1 VRVSSEP
8 RRLVVDL
15 RSRSKAFR
23 ISEETERTISAATPA
38 GWETCIVEAETDSFG
53 DGAQSPSQE
62 SLDAIATAEVYLGY
76 GMPKSL
82 FAAAKKLKWT
92 HTGTAGVASLLF
104 PEMMASPIVITNS
117 AGVIYGSPIAEHVLG
132 GVLHFLRGFD
142 VAGALQRAGK
152 WDSSPWANPETMVRE
167 LCECRVLV
175 VGAGGIGG
183 EVARR
188 FGSMGASVTTVR
200 RDPAKGTPPGASKVI
215 TLEGFEAE
223 LPTADVLVIATP
235 LTTETRALL
244 TAERIAMLPPGAI
257 LCNDSRGALV
267 DEAALVTALTKGRL
281 RGAVLDVFAKEP
293 LAADSPL
300 WQLPSVL
307 HTPHISGVSPRLF
320 WSRLTELFLD
330 NWERWRAG
338 APLRNLV
345 DKQAGY

>member
-1 VRVSSEP
+1 
-8 RRLVVDL
+8 VVDL

-23 ISEETERTISAATPA
+23 ISEETERTIVAATPP
-38 GWETCIVEAETDSFG
+38 GWHTQIVEAETDSFG
-53 DGAQSPSQE
+53 DGAQTPSQE
-62 SLDAIATAEVYLGY
+62 SLDAMVNAEIYLGY
-76 GMPKSL
+76 GMPKPL
-82 FAAAKKLKWT
+82 FAVAKKLRWT

-104 PEMMASPIVITNS
+104 PEMVASPVVITNS

-142 VAGALQRAGK
+142 VAGAQQRAGS
-152 WDSSPWANPETMVRE
+152 WDSTPWAHPEIMVRE

-188 FGSMGASVTTVR
+188 FGAMGAMVTTVR
-200 RDPAKGTPPGASKVI
+200 RDPSLGAPVGASRVI
-215 TLEGFEAE
+215 TLSSLDTE
-223 LPTADVLVIATP
+223 LPTTDVVVIATP
-235 LTTETRALL
+235 LTSETRTLL
-244 TAERIAMLPPGAI
+244 TAARIAMLPPGAI
-257 LCNDSRGALV
+257 VCNVSRGALI
-267 DEAALVTALTKGRL
+267 DEPALVTALTGRRI

-293 LAADSPL
+293 LASDSPL
-300 WQLPSVL
+300 WQLPNVL

-320 WSRLTELFLD
+320 WTRLTELFLD
-330 NWERWRAG
+330 NWARWREG